1 MRIATSTLY
10 DRGLAAIDL
19 AQRNLAR
26 AQEQVSTGRRVN
38 TPSDDP
44 VAAAEIL
51 RTTSDLSTNTQYVAN
66 QNAAAQLL
74 GLTDSTLGQVGDL
87 LQSVRTTMVASN
99 NAALS
104 DSDRAALGVEVKSRL
119 DALVALA
126 NSKDGNG
133 RFLFAGYRSDT
144 TPFALTSGGVRYAGD
159 DGTRAIQ
166 VSATRQIG
174 VSQSG
179 ADLFNR
185 INVGNGVFTSAAS
198 TSNTGSGTIDV
209 GQVTDPASL
218 TGHTYQVQFA
228 VSAGATT
235 YAVIDTTTG
244 TPVPAPAATG
254 NAYTS
259 GNAIAFDGV
268 QFTISGTPAN
278 TDRFTIAPA
287 GRQSVF
293 DTLSAAAKL
302 LSTPTAGAAGKA
314 RVASG
319 ALAAIANI
327 DNALNHISD
336 ARASVGARQNEI
348 DALGTSASAADVAGR
363 TRLSGLQDTDYAK
376 AIAELT
382 KQQAALSAAQ
392 KTFGLIG
399 NKTLFDYL

>member
-19 AQRNLAR
+19 AQRNLSR
-26 AQEQVSTGRRVN
+26 AQEQVSTGHRVN

-51 RTTSDLSTNTQYVAN
+51 RTTSDLATNTQYVAN
-66 QNAAAQLL
+66 QNVATQLL

-126 NSKDGNG
+126 NTKDGNG
-133 RFLFAGYRSDT
+133 HFLFAGYRSDT
-144 TPFALTSGGVRYAGD
+144 TPFALTPGGVRYAGD

-185 INVGNGVFTSAAS
+185 INVGNGVFTSAAA

-244 TPVPAPAATG
+244 TPVPAPAASG

-278 TDRFTIAPA
+278 TDSFTIAPA

-302 LSTPTAGAAGKA
+302 LSTPTAGTAGKA

-363 TRLSGLQDTDYAK
+363 TRLSSLQDTDYAK